1 MAGGG
6 WGARSRA
13 LAAAAGPGHP
23 PDCVLARGGPP
34 PVSPPHHGEVTRPWA
49 AVGGVT
55 EVHLLWDCPQW
66 QAQRAAWLPLVQAE
80 AAPLPALALPQ
91 AWPVC
96 LRATG
101 LLPAALV
108 QPEGVEQAGR
118 LMYRLYGMYLAVLS
132 ARMGAEVA
140 ARRDAGAGPSVFAI
154 ARRRPPDARRGY
166 PWGQLGA
173 GPHRP
178 APPAAPLALRAG
190 PPPGWPWEASFAVA
204 LLQWAGQLRWLP
216 GQGHVTYVELALDF
230 EAHAERALP
239 APSDHRL
246 RGVTLPLRTRG
257 QVLKMALDAL
267 QPHLQAGDLMQGKE
281 VWMAKSLLPL
291 GGFRCVG
298 RSARPLFARPEA
310 MLFQMRQL
318 EAHCRALWAR
328 RLARP
333 GAGRQD
339 VFLLDYLPPA
349 GPGQQ
354 PLRPFQRLPRRRVQR
369 DRRGAGGGDADRV
382 APPPQVALC
391 ARHWAP
397 PCAACVQRGAEHCCQ
412 RAHEGHRMDAAQ
424 ARVAARA
431 LRAWLQP
438 ARPAGAGPVA
448 ASQAARGSPSAR
460 KRPRPQSSSPE
471 RETRRAR
478 PEHEHARRQEEFP
491 PPPPSVSRGGAHSL
505 SGSGM
510 LNQQGELRRP
520 FPLSPPLPAGATGHG
535 GARGVQAPRAP
546 AGRPGGHARVGGVQ
560 PRPHPPSLPSRGLA
574 DIFGDISRRLTAARA
589 GSSAKGEGADP
600 PPGAAN
606 PPQGG
611 GAGSGGF
618 GRTPP

>member
-1 MAGGG
+1 
-6 WGARSRA
+6 
-13 LAAAAGPGHP
+13 
-23 PDCVLARGGPP
+23 
-34 PVSPPHHGEVTRPWA
+34 
-49 AVGGVT
+49 
-55 EVHLLWDCPQW
+55 
-66 QAQRAAWLPLVQAE
+66 
-80 AAPLPALALPQ
+80 
-91 AWPVC
+91 
-96 LRATG
+96 
-101 LLPAALV
+101 
-108 QPEGVEQAGR
+108 
-118 LMYRLYGMYLAVLS
+118 
-132 ARMGAEVA
+132 MGAEVA

-166 PWGQLGA
+166 PWGPLGA

-178 APPAAPLALRAG
+178 APTAAPLALRAG

-391 ARHWAP
+391 ARHRAP

-460 KRPRPQSSSPE
+460 KRPRPQSQSSSPG

-491 PPPPSVSRGGAHSL
+491 PPPP
-505 SGSGM
+505 
-510 LNQQGELRRP
+510 
-520 FPLSPPLPAGATGHG
+520 
-535 GARGVQAPRAP
+535 QAS
-546 AGRPGGHARVGGVQ
+546 PGGGH
-560 PRPHPPSLPSRGLA
+560 
-574 DIFGDISRRLTAARA
+574 TA
-589 GSSAKGEGADP
+589 
-600 PPGAAN
+600 
-606 PPQGG
+606 
-611 GAGSGGF
+611 
-618 GRTPP
+618 